1 MERQAIEGVIYSPM
15 NLEEHDTRGVAK
27 LIEASAPEL
36 FQLTFG
42 SKAVEILSQLVERSH
57 NRFSH
62 RYIRVAVLRGKVI
75 GMIVQVPAERLQNEA
90 DYEQLFSRS
99 QRLRLKLANGLIL
112 RHLLRHDYPEKSL
125 YIGNLAVDSAY
136 QSCGIG
142 SQLLGQ
148 CIAEADQN
156 HRDLFISVDIANG
169 RAQKLY
175 ERFGFGQV
183 ETKAIRLP
191 GLAVG
196 SRVLVR
202 SPQARQTTP

>member
-1 MERQAIEGVIYSPM
+1 MKSQSVEGVIYSPM
-15 NLEEHDTRGVAK
+15 NLAEHDSKTVAE
-27 LIEASAPEL
+27 LIYTSSPPL
-36 FQLTFG
+36 FQFTFG
-42 SKAVEILSQLVERSH
+42 SKAIETLSQLVERSH

-62 RYIRVAVLRGKVI
+62 RYIHVAALPGKVI
-75 GMIVQVPAERLQNEA
+75 GMIVQVPAEQLHNEA

-112 RHLLRHDYPEKSL
+112 RHLLRHYYPEKSL

-142 SQLLGQ
+142 SQLLSQ
-148 CIAEADQN
+148 CIAGAEQN
-156 HRDLFISVDIANG
+156 HQDLFISVDIANG

-175 ERFGFGQV
+175 ERLGFELV
-183 ETKAIRLP
+183 ETKAIGLP

-202 SPQARQTTP
+202 SPHVHQTTP